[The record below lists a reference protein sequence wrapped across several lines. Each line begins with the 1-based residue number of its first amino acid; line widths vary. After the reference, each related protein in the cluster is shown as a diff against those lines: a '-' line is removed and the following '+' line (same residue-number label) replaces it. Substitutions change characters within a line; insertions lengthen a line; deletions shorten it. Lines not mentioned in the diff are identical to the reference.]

1 MPEGGLAT
9 RDRHGVAPD
18 ATGLNLYRV
27 DPSLSVLLDLYLPA
41 ALRVHLEPH
50 LDALGDLAGGELD
63 ALAREAD
70 RNGPELVPRDRFGTT
85 VNEVR
90 YHPSYSAM
98 QRIGLGRFGLAAM
111 VHRPGVFDWPE
122 PLPAVAKY
130 AVQYLF
136 AHAEFGL
143 LCPISMTDTMAKVLR
158 LYASPELQERWLP
171 RLTSQDPE
179 SWASGAMFMTE
190 RQAGSD
196 VGAIETIAARQPD
209 GTWRLSGDKWFCSNA
224 GADAALVLARATGA
238 PGTKGLGLFLLPR
251 LLDDGTPNR
260 YRIVRLKDKLGTRD
274 MASGEI
280 VLEGATASLVG
291 DVTRGFA
298 QMATMVN
305 LSRLS
310 NGVRSAGMMR
320 RALIEATIAAQGR
333 AAFGRSAVAF
343 PVMRRTLMKIRLP
356 AEEALSFT
364 LFCAA
369 TMDRADAGDE
379 TAARVLRLATPLLKF
394 RACRDARTAIGD
406 AMEVRGGNGYIE
418 DFVEPR
424 LLRDAHL
431 GSIWEGTSAVVAED
445 AIKRGV
451 GRGNCLPDFVAAL
464 TGLLAD
470 VPLAAAG
477 PVAEALNRAVRFA
490 EEVAESGDDGL
501 YRQAAS
507 GLYHAACAAL
517 FVWEGTALA
526 ARGNDARRVTLARL
540 VLDHRLAAHDPL
552 AAGDR
557 ADETAITDAWINDQA
572 LSLEDA
578 LDLM

>member
-1 MPEGGLAT
+1 MPEGGSVL

-18 ATGLNLYRV
+18 AVGLNLYRA
-27 DPSLSVLLDLYLPA
+27 DAALATLLDLHLAPG
-41 ALRVHLEPH
+41 LRAHLEPH
-50 LDALGDLAGGELD
+50 LDALGELAGGELD
-63 ALAREAD
+63 ALARAAD
-70 RNGPELVPRDRFGTT
+70 RNPPELAPRDRFGATA
-85 VNEVR
+85 NEVR
-90 YHPSYSAM
+90 HHPAYAAM

-111 VHRPGVFDWPE
+111 THRAGVLGWPE

-130 AVQYLF
+130 AFQYLF
-136 AHAEFGL
+136 AQAEFGL

-158 LYASPELQERWLP
+158 LYASPEIRERWLP

-179 SWASGAMFMTE
+179 TWASGAMFMTE

-196 VGAIETIAARQPD
+196 VGAIETVAARQPD
-209 GTWRLSGDKWFCSNA
+209 GTWRLSGEKWFCSNA

-238 PGTKGLGLFLLPR
+238 PGTRGLGLFLLPR
-251 LLDDGTPNR
+251 LLEDGTPNR

-280 VLEGATASLVG
+280 VLEGATAYLVG

-320 RALIEATIAAQGR
+320 RALIEATVAAQGR
-333 AAFGRSAVAF
+333 IAFGRGAIAF
-343 PVMRRTLMKIRLP
+343 PAVRRTLMKIRLP
-356 AEEALSFT
+356 AEEALSFA
-364 LFCAA
+364 LFCAC

-379 TAARVLRLATPLLKF
+379 RAARVLRLATPLLKF

-445 AIKRGV
+445 AIRRAV

-464 TGLLAD
+464 TGHLAD

-477 PVAEALNRAVRFA
+477 PVAEALNRAARFA
-490 EEVAESGDDGL
+490 EEVAESGDEAL

-517 FVWEGTALA
+517 FVWEGAALA
-526 ARGNDARRVTLARL
+526 ARGGDARRVTLARL
-540 VLDHRLAAHDPL
+540 VLDHRLAARDPL

-557 ADETAITDAWINDQA
+557 ADEAAITDAWLGGIP

>member
-1 MPEGGLAT
+1 MPEGSLVA

-18 ATGLNLYRV
+18 ATGLNLYRI
-27 DPSLSVLLDLYLPA
+27 DPALSALLDLHLPPP
-41 ALRVHLEPH
+41 LRAHLEPH
-50 LDALGDLAGGELD
+50 LDALGALAGGELD
-63 ALAREAD
+63 VLAREAD
-70 RNGPELVPRDRFGTT
+70 RNPPELVPRDRYGS
-85 VNEVR
+85 VANEVR
-90 YHPSYSAM
+90 CHSSYIAM

-111 VHRPGVFDWPE
+111 AHRPGVFDWPE
-122 PLPAVAKY
+122 TLPAVAKY
-130 AVQYLF
+130 AFQYLF
-136 AHAEFGL
+136 AQAEFGL
-143 LCPISMTDTMAKVLR
+143 LCPISMTDTMAKVLS
-158 LYASPELQERWLP
+158 LYASPELKERWLP
-171 RLTSQDPE
+171 LLTSQDPE
-179 SWASGAMFMTE
+179 VWASGAMFMTE

-196 VGAIETIAARQPD
+196 VGAIETVAARQPD

-251 LLDDGTPNR
+251 LLENGTPNR

-280 VLEGATASLVG
+280 VLEGATAYLVG

-305 LSRLS
+305 LSRVS

-320 RALIEATIAAQGR
+320 RALIEATVAAQGR
-333 AAFGRSAVAF
+333 AAFGRSAIAF
-343 PVMRRTLMKIRLP
+343 AAMRRTLMKIRLP
-356 AEEALSFT
+356 AEQALSFT

-369 TMDRADAGDE
+369 AMDRADAGD
-379 TAARVLRLATPLLKF
+379 AAAQRVLRLATPLLKF
-394 RACRDARTAIGD
+394 RACRDARAAIGD

-424 LLRDAHL
+424 LLRDSHL

-451 GRGNCLPDFVAAL
+451 GRSNCLDDFVAAL
-464 TGLLAD
+464 TAQLGD

-477 PVAEALNRAVRFA
+477 PVAEALNRAARFA
-490 EEVAESGDDGL
+490 EEVAEAGDDGL

-507 GLYHAACAAL
+507 GLYNAATAVL
-517 FVWEGTALA
+517 FVWEGTSLA
-526 ARGNDARRVTLARL
+526 ARGGDARRLTLARL
-540 VLDHRLAAHDPL
+540 VLDHRLSARDPL

-557 ADETAITDAWINDQA
+557 ADETAITEAWLGDQP